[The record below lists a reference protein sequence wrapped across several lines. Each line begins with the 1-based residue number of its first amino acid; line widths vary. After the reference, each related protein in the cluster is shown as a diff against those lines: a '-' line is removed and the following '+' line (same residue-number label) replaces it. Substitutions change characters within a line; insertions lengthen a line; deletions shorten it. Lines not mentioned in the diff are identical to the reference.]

1 MNVRLRAV
9 TLAVVV
15 MLLAACTSMPTSGP
29 PVRSNV
35 VASDEGRAAPLP
47 EGPQAGAGPV
57 DIVQSFLIAGAN
69 GFPDE
74 FVTARQY
81 LAGDARQAWKPL
93 AGVVVAGPLTY
104 STTSKTQV
112 TVDVPVLARVD
123 GDGRYTEAPPDAR
136 ESVTYDLV
144 RNADGEWRISGVP
157 DGLLLP
163 KVVFDARF
171 RAASIYFLSADE
183 TFLVPET
190 RWLPQDKL
198 PTHVMKALL
207 AGPSPWLRDAVVT
220 EIPDGTQLK
229 PEAVVITG
237 AGTAEVGLEPA
248 ATVLAAKRKLFLAQ
262 IDASLR
268 PLPGVGSVKVT
279 AGGVD
284 GVILE
289 GAATLQQGPTPD
301 VPVEM
306 LQAGKLVS
314 LAGGTVKP
322 VDGIGSLEG
331 LGIRYPARDEDGD
344 VRVGVSGG
352 SSLVTLPQGGK
363 AGTTLL
369 TGADLV
375 APSVDR
381 FGWAWTATTAD
392 GLVAGRAGA
401 KPVSIT
407 ADFLQG
413 RQVRSVRVARDGTRV
428 AVISSGPDGVAINVG
443 AVVRD
448 ANGAPQQIG
457 EVIRAGSLLTDATA
471 LVWKDEST
479 LAVVGR
485 SAGTLAVHLV
495 PVSGTTSA
503 LPEVPDLD
511 AVAGGSVLYA
521 TSKDGMLRR
530 YTASSWTAVPGVEG
544 VLDPSFPG

>member
-1 MNVRLRAV
+1 MSARVRGAA
-9 TLAVVV
+9 LALVVL
-15 MLLAACTSMPTSGP
+15 LLAACTSMPTSGP
-29 PVRSNV
+29 VVRSDV
-35 VASDEGRAAPLP
+35 VVSDEGRADPLP

-69 GFPDE
+69 GFQGE
-74 FVTARQY
+74 FVTAREY
-81 LAGDARQAWKPL
+81 LAGDARQSWKPL
-93 AGVVVAGPLTY
+93 AGVVVAGALTY
-104 STTSKTQV
+104 STTSETQV

-144 RNADGEWRISGVP
+144 RNAEGEWRISGVP
-157 DGLLLP
+157 DGLVLAKP
-163 KVVFDARF
+163 VFDARF
-171 RAASIYFLSADE
+171 RSASIYFLSADE

-190 RWLPQDKL
+190 RWLPEDKL

-220 EIPDGTQLK
+220 AIPDGTQLK
-229 PEAVVITG
+229 PEAIVVTG
-237 AGTAEVGLEPA
+237 AGVAEVGVEPA
-248 ATVLAAKRKLFLAQ
+248 ATVLAAQRKLFLAQ
-262 IDASLR
+262 INASLR
-268 PLPGVGSVKVT
+268 PLPGVGSVQVT
-279 AGGVD
+279 AGGVN

-289 GAATLQQGPTPD
+289 GAATLDQGPTPD
-301 VPVEM
+301 VPIEM
-306 LQAGKLVS
+306 LQAGKLVA
-314 LAGGTVKP
+314 LAGNGVKP

-352 SSLVTLPQGGK
+352 SSLVTLPLGGK

-369 TGADLV
+369 TGSDLV

-428 AVISSGPDGVAINVG
+428 AVISSGADGVAVDVG

-457 EVIRAGSLLTDATA
+457 EVVRAGSLLTDATS

-479 LAVVGR
+479 LAVIGR

-495 PVSGTTSA
+495 PVSGPTSA
-503 LPEVPDLD
+503 LPEVADVD
-511 AVAGGSVLYA
+511 ALAGGSVPYV
-521 TSKDGMLRR
+521 TTTDGTLRR
-530 YTASSWTAVPGVEG
+530 YTASSWAAVPSVEG
-544 VLDPSFPG
+544 VMDPSFPG